1 MKNKK
6 ITKEKSIK
14 DVFIVFLSIVALI
27 LFGFYLIKIQKN
39 KFLFKKL
46 NYQIK
51 NDYLKVTGI
60 DDGDTIVLENG
71 ETVRYLGIDTPETH
85 HPTIGEECG
94 GKEATELNKKL
105 VFGKRVRLIKD
116 KSDKDHYGRLLR
128 YVFTEDGYFVNYELL
143 KQGWAQILE
152 MSSDNLFKH
161 TFLDAQ
167 NNAVKNKLGIWGKCF
182 LKGGEKNE

>member
-1 MKNKK
+1 MKLNKK
-6 ITKEKSIK
+6 IYFKN
-14 DVFIVFLSIVALI
+14 FLIVFLSISVLI
-27 LFGFYLIKIQKN
+27 LIGFYLFKIKKIS
-39 KFLFKKL
+39 FSIKKS
-46 NYQIK
+46 NNSIK
-51 NDYLKVTGI
+51 TEYIKVIGI

-71 ETVRYLGIDTPETH
+71 ETIRYLGIDTPETH

-105 VFGKRVRLIKD
+105 VLNKKIRLIKD
-116 KSDKDHYGRLLR
+116 KSDKDPYGRLLR
-128 YVFTEDGYFVNYELL
+128 YVFTEDGYFANYELL

-167 NNAVKNKLGIWGKCF
+167 NNALKNKLGIWGKCF
-182 LKGGEKNE
+182 LKGGDKNE